1 MKVPSAECHILVPM
15 SFPLFSRHITTPGY
29 SSRVTPTIDAAAFD
43 RATEPVLKILSR
55 DQALKIID
63 FHGEEN
69 LQQRIEELARKANE
83 GELTEE
89 ERAEYQ
95 GYAQA
100 NKFIA
105 VLQAKARRLLAS

>member
-1 MKVPSAECHILVPM
+1 MTSL
-15 SFPLFSRHITTPGY
+15 
-29 SSRVTPTIDAAAFD
+29 IDAAAFD
-43 RATEPVLKILSR
+43 RATEPVLRILSR
-55 DQALKIID
+55 DQALQIID
-63 FHGEEN
+63 FHGDED
-69 LQQRIEELARKANE
+69 LQQRIEELAEKANE
-83 GELTEE
+83 GELTDE

>member
-1 MKVPSAECHILVPM
+1 MDVHSHDGEI
-15 SFPLFSRHITTPGY
+15 PLSSRHITASGYDSPMTP
-29 SSRVTPTIDAAAFD
+29 PIDAAAFD
-43 RATEPVLKILSR
+43 RATEPVMRILSR
-55 DQALKIID
+55 DQALKIVD
-63 FHGEEN
+63 FHGDEN
-69 LQQRIEELARKANE
+69 LQLRIEELARKANE

>member
-1 MKVPSAECHILVPM
+1 M
-15 SFPLFSRHITTPGY
+15 SSIA
-29 SSRVTPTIDAAAFD
+29 DAAAFD
-43 RATEPVLKILSR
+43 RATDPVLRILSR
-55 DQALKIID
+55 EQANRIVD
-63 FHGEEN
+63 FHGDEE
-69 LQQRIEELARKANE
+69 LQRRIEVLAEKANE
-83 GELTEE
+83 GELTDE

>member
-1 MKVPSAECHILVPM
+1 M
-15 SFPLFSRHITTPGY
+15 TPP
-29 SSRVTPTIDAAAFD
+29 VDAAAFD
-43 RATEPVLKILSR
+43 RATEPVLRILSR
-55 DQALKIID
+55 EQALKIID
-63 FHGEEN
+63 FHGDDA
-69 LQQRIEELARKANE
+69 LQERIEELARKANE
-83 GELTEE
+83 GELTDE